1 MSDAGLFGHRG
12 AAFSDQDRAAA
23 GAEPRVRPPG
33 RMVIGLGNPVRGDDI
48 AGRLVARL
56 LREMRHAEVT
66 VAELDGDA
74 ASLVPMLR
82 AEDAVWLVD
91 AARAGRSA
99 GTIYRL
105 DCAAGDALPPS
116 ASASSHGLGVAEAL
130 ALARAL
136 GSLPRRC
143 VLYAIEGGDFTP
155 GASPSAVV
163 VMAARAVA
171 ARIAGEL
178 ANEPPIPA
186 DGISL

>member
-1 MSDAGLFGHRG
+1 MTT
-12 AAFSDQDRAAA
+12 AARSCDRAAFAA
-23 GAEPRVRPPG
+23 GPCVRPPA
-33 RMVIGLGNPVRGDDI
+33 RVVIGLGNPVRGDDI

-56 LREMRHAEVT
+56 LREMRPAGVT

-74 ASLVPMLR
+74 ASLVPVLR

-91 AARAGRSA
+91 AARAGRPA

-155 GASPSAVV
+155 GAAPAAAVSA
-163 VMAARAVA
+163 AARAVA

-178 ANEPPIPA
+178 VDEPPIPVE
-186 DGISL
+186 GLSL